1 MFLKEKKSGLL
12 KWVGIFFAAMAAF
25 TLASRAIYQKGT
37 AVVTVA
43 KPSQNMIA
51 HSLRIPGKT
60 QQNQEVA
67 VTTLGG
73 LRVGKVLVSEGQ
85 QVEAGQPL
93 FVLDLTYLEEEITRQ
108 QQEIRKQ
115 KLSVQDAWN
124 QNAQAQKQ
132 RANQKAQAEEN
143 YDAAISQ
150 AQVNLERAERDLDR
164 AEEALENFLQGGDR
178 EEALNY
184 ELQNAQ
190 AQREAAEAA
199 LESLQGQIQQ
209 AIDQAIA
216 QAEQALQQPAP
227 PEEEGQPPEP
237 QNEGLSQEEKDG
249 IAADIRGQYAGDL
262 AEKEG
267 ALAQAQAD
275 LAQAQQAWEAFQ
287 QNQGQNQGEEELT
300 LAVEQAMERY
310 EDALAALDQAET
322 TYGRAVK
329 SANLPASTSSSA
341 QIGQITLEQMEA
353 QLEKLY
359 RLQENQGQ
367 ILAPTQG
374 VVTSCAVQ
382 TGQKTSDTTAVLLA
396 DLSQGCKFVAQATK
410 EQSRYLGVGDR
421 VKLKD
426 GNGKIY
432 EDLTVTSFSPMEGSE
447 DSRLT
452 VQVPAGTLALGASAE
467 LQYTRKSQ
475 IYNCCVPLSSLHV
488 DEKNQTYVLVAQEV
502 DSVMGRHLAA
512 RKVAVTVLERNDTT
526 AALADGALGSGDS
539 VIVGWDRAIA
549 EGSRV
554 RVS

>member
-12 KWVGIFFAAMAAF
+12 KWVGIFFAAMAVF
-25 TLASRAIYQKGT
+25 TLASRAIYQQGT

-164 AEEALENFLQGGDR
+164 AEEAMENFLQGGDR

-237 QNEGLSQEEKDG
+237 QSEGLSQEEKDG

-353 QLEKLY
+353 QLEKLC

-539 VIVGWDRAIA
+539 VIVGWDRVIA